1 MLVIHSPK
9 RWFLLQHR
17 ALLYCIV
24 CGVSVRMREDV
35 KQTEGT
41 KGGLNPAEVTPSSTL
56 PLTHN

>member
-1 MLVIHSPK
+1 MPVIHSPN
-9 RWFLLQHR
+9 RWLLLQHR

-41 KGGLNPAEVTPSSTL
+41 KGGLNPSEVTLSSTL